1 MDVDKKPAAP
11 ARDDETVLAESPL
24 FLMLVCVVCGAVV
37 GAFVPLLAHALA
49 KLRWAPFKGL
59 AELLTTVP
67 EPWLTLGGAG
77 VGALL
82 GLLVGFLAVHESL
95 TVRISDTRI
104 VLTVRD
110 ASREF
115 PRGDVAS
122 AHRDGKQLVLLAP
135 DGAELAR
142 EKSGLPWP
150 RLTEAL
156 TAHGHGWAPED
167 PHRESWRRWVPGTAG
182 LPEGADALLNAR
194 ATARERDNE
203 DDARELAQELRRLGV
218 TVRDEKNRQYWRRS
232 PPRH

>member
-1 MDVDKKPAAP
+1 M
-11 ARDDETVLAESPL
+11 LAESPL

-37 GAFVPLLAHALA
+37 GAFVPLLAHGLA
-49 KLRWAPFKGL
+49 KLRWAPFKSL

-135 DGAELAR
+135 GRRGTRPREERPALAPPHR
-142 EKSGLPWP
+142 GPHRPRP
-150 RLTEAL
+150 RLGT
-156 TAHGHGWAPED
+156 GGSAP
-167 PHRESWRRWVPGTAG
+167 RV
-182 LPEGADALLNAR
+182 
-194 ATARERDNE
+194 
-203 DDARELAQELRRLGV
+203 LAPLG
-218 TVRDEKNRQYWRRS
+218 
-232 PPRH
+232 PRHGGPPGGRGRPAERPRDRP